1 MSADPS
7 VIAAMEAAVSAS
19 PENVALRVH
28 LAQLLVDSGRPDTAL
43 VHCRSA
49 LAIDPVNEEAL
60 GLAALSAGLCGEAQ
74 AEAGYSR
81 LLSSLRGTQTND
93 STGTLKPKPRPSADG
108 FAIPEINSE
117 SDDTSDSDDGDDG
130 DDEFDGRQPATNR
143 NEAASVY
150 ESDIERSSVTLA
162 DVAGMQAVKERLE
175 LAFLGPMRNAE
186 LRAAFGASMRGGMLL
201 YGPPG
206 CGKTF
211 LAKALAGE
219 LGASFFSIG
228 LSDVLDMWIGVSEK
242 NLHDVFETARR
253 AAPCVLFLD
262 EVDAMGQKRSQLRH
276 SNAMRSVVA
285 QLLAEMDGVDN
296 ANDGLFILGATN
308 HPWDVDVALRRPGRF
323 DRTLLVLPP
332 DEPARTA
339 ILQTNL
345 RERPCATD
353 LDIRD
358 VAKQTEGFSG
368 ADLAH
373 ICESAAQ
380 TALAASL
387 QAGTIRPIG
396 NHDMRA
402 ALKGVK
408 SSIGPWFQTAE
419 NYANFANSSGEYDDL
434 LAYIR
439 TRGRRKMGF

>member
-28 LAQLLVDSGRPDTAL
+28 VAQLLVDSGRPGAAL
-43 VHCRSA
+43 VHCRAA
-49 LAIDPVNEEAL
+49 LAADPVNEEAL
-60 GLAALSAGLCGEAQ
+60 GIAALSAGLCGEAQ
-74 AEAGYSR
+74 AEAGYSK
-81 LLSSLRGTQTND
+81 LLASLRG
-93 STGTLKPKPRPSADG
+93 SSGRSGLAPKPSTRPTSDG
-108 FAIPEINSE
+108 FAIPETSE
-117 SDDTSDSDDGDDG
+117 FDPDALDD
-130 DDEFDGRQPATNR
+130 DDEFGGRQPATDR
-143 NEAASVY
+143 VEAASVY
-150 ESDIERSSVTLA
+150 ESDVERSTVTLA
-162 DVAGMQAVKERLE
+162 DVAGMQVVKERLE
-175 LAFLGPMRNAE
+175 LAFLGPMKNAE
-186 LRAAFGASMRGGMLL
+186 LRAAFGTSMRGGMLL

-228 LSDVLDMWIGVSEK
+228 LSDVLDMWIGASEK
-242 NLHDVFETARR
+242 NLHDIFETARR
-253 AAPCVLFLD
+253 ASPCVLFLD
-262 EVDAMGQKRSQLRH
+262 EVDAIGQKRSQLRH

-285 QLLAEMDGVDN
+285 QLLSEMDGIDN

-332 DEPARTA
+332 DEPARIA

-345 RERPCATD
+345 RERPVATD
-353 LDIRD
+353 LDVRD
-358 VAKQTEGFSG
+358 IAKHTEGYSG

-387 QAGTIRPIG
+387 QAGSIRPIG

-408 SSIGPWFQTAE
+408 SSIGAWFDTAE
-419 NYANFANSSGEYDDL
+419 NYANFANTSGEYDDL
-434 LAYIR
+434 LAYLR
-439 TRGRRKMGF
+439 TRSRRKIGF